1 MAAGGHAK
9 CMAQNTKLNVVVVE
23 QSNTHTVIIMHNI
36 DEKGSCI
43 ECIKCIIHRGSMYIN
58 NVSIVQQL
66 S

>member
-43 ECIKCIIHRGSMYIN
+43 A
-58 NVSIVQQL
+58 
-66 S
+66 

>member
-36 DEKGSCI
+36 DEKDHVLHKMHNS
-43 ECIKCIIHRGSMYIN
+43 
-58 NVSIVQQL
+58 
-66 S
+66 